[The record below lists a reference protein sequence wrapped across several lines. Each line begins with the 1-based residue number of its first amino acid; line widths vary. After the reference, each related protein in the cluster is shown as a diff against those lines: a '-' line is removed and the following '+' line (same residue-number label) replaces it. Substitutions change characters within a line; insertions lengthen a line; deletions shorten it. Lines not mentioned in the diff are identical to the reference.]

1 MKVLYILSSTTTTG
15 GGSKALLN
23 MLYGVMQYG
32 VQPVVVCPD
41 KKRLYSIFQQRNI
54 PVYTCFFRFCVY
66 PPFDK
71 VRKNRLLFVPRL
83 FGRVMANII
92 GTLQVCRI
100 CRREKPDIIH
110 TNVSVVDIGYHA
122 SRLLHI
128 PHIWHIREYGALDFN
143 YYYYYYRGQQLRRY
157 RQRNSYTI
165 CITKDI
171 QRYNKLENIN
181 NSRIIYDGVLSEKS
195 IYYTSNKRPYFFFA
209 GRIEPAK
216 GVLYLLQAYVS
227 YCNKCAQPLPLYLA
241 GRFSI
246 VNPNYVQ
253 ECQKIVK
260 DNNLQD
266 KVIFLG
272 EIQDVLS
279 HYQEAQA
286 LIVPSLSEGF
296 GFITTEAM
304 FSGCLVVGNDVAGT
318 KEQFDNGKQIT
329 GEEIALRYT
338 TQEQLVQ
345 YLIDITNSVHDG
357 TFTAK
362 YEPMILRGQQ
372 VVMRLYTSEQHAKQV
387 FQFYQDICS
396 NNF

>member
-1 MKVLYILSSTTTTG
+1 MKVLYILHALSTTE
-15 GGSKALLN
+15 GSAKSFLNLLN
-23 MLYGVMQYG
+23 SLIPLGI
-32 VQPVVVCPD
+32 QPVVVCPNEGD
-41 KKRLYSIFQQRNI
+41 VYQYLKGKNI

-83 FGRVMANII
+83 FGRVMANVI

-143 YYYYYYRGQQLRRY
+143 YYYYYYKRQQLRRY
-157 RQRNSYTI
+157 RRRNSYTI

-181 NSRIIYDGVLSEKS
+181 NSRVIYDGVLSEKS
-195 IYYTSNKRPYFFFA
+195 IYYTSNKHPYFFFA

-216 GVLYLLQAYVS
+216 GVLYLLQAYVT

-296 GFITTEAM
+296 GFITAEAM

-345 YLIDITNSVHDG
+345 YLIDITNAVHDS

-362 YEPMILRGQQ
+362 YEPMILRGQK
-372 VVMRLYTSEQHAKQV
+372 VVKQLYTSEQHAKHV